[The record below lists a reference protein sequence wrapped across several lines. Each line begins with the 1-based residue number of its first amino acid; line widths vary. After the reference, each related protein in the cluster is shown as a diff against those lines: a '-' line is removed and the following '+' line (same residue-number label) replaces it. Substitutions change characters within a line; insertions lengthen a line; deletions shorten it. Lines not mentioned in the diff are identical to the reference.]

1 MADCAMVVF
10 TGQEMS
16 SSSRSKISIK
26 KAIVQALEL
35 YPNWHFH
42 VCSCSDDLFF
52 FRESDHNGQVNT
64 DHLTIDYID
73 PASILKDFGDCG
85 PEQCRY
91 CNATGLHDF
100 VRHNPQ
106 CPKLFQCPWLELQS
120 FSPHSV
126 IEQDFNCMINA
137 RYVRFYPKYWQR
149 DPYMRAGVRVRREKA
164 TEKQKYEKVANLLN
178 PPNNR
183 TFSSCSKS
191 FKNSELFS
199 DTFWGAWLPNTL
211 TENESYLQIDLGQQ
225 YEVVGVTTQGR
236 YYVDADDN
244 PGTPQNIKQHFVGS
258 YQVQVSMNER
268 NWVLMEPIP
277 HKGRDGTLSNEHYEH
292 VCVGNDLKI
301 TAIRSKKDC
310 SIDNNFAENLRARR
324 KP

>member
-1 MADCAMVVF
+1 
-10 TGQEMS
+10 
-16 SSSRSKISIK
+16 
-26 KAIVQALEL
+26 
-35 YPNWHFH
+35 
-42 VCSCSDDLFF
+42 
-52 FRESDHNGQVNT
+52 
-64 DHLTIDYID
+64 
-73 PASILKDFGDCG
+73 
-85 PEQCRY
+85 
-91 CNATGLHDF
+91 
-100 VRHNPQ
+100 
-106 CPKLFQCPWLELQS
+106 
-120 FSPHSV
+120 
-126 IEQDFNCMINA
+126 MINA

-244 PGTPQNIKQHFVGS
+244 PGAPSK
-258 YQVQVSMNER
+258 YQAAFCGILPSPS
-268 NWVLMEPIP
+268 L
-277 HKGRDGTLSNEHYEH
+277 YE
-292 VCVGNDLKI
+292 
-301 TAIRSKKDC
+301 
-310 SIDNNFAENLRARR
+310 
-324 KP
+324 